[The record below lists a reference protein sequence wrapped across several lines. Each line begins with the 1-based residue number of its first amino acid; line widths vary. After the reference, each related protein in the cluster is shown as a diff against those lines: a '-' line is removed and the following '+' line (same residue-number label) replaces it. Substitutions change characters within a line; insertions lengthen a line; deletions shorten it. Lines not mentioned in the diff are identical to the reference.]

1 MNLKN
6 KNCLVTGATR
16 GIGHAIAKTLAEA
29 GANVY
34 ICGRSA
40 QAVER
45 VANEMTAETGNKVKG
60 KAADV
65 SSYEAVEDLFQSIH
79 ADLGPLDVLVNNAGV
94 GVFGAIGEL
103 SVERWKAALETNLYG
118 TFYCVRQAL
127 PGFET
132 RGGGHIVQIGS
143 LAGAH
148 AFAGGAAYNASKFG
162 VSGFT
167 EAIMQDLRMKNV
179 RVSHVMP
186 GSVATGFGS
195 SRVETDFGSSRA
207 ATDFGGGADSSAA
220 DGQGS
225 ERRGPEAAG
234 KDWKVWPEDVAE
246 TVRFLLQMPE
256 RTLISRIEVRPSRPK
271 R

>member
-16 GIGHAIAKTLAEA
+16 GIGRAIAKTLAEE

-40 QAVER
+40 EAVER
-45 VANEMTAETGNKVKG
+45 AATEMTTATGNKVKG

-65 SSYEAVEDLFQSIH
+65 SSYKPVEELFQAIQ
-79 ADLGPLDVLVNNAGV
+79 ADFGPLDVLVNNAGV
-94 GVFGAIGEL
+94 GVFGAVGEL
-103 SVERWKAALETNLYG
+103 SVEQWRRALETNLYG

-132 RGGGHIVQIGS
+132 QGGGHIVQIGS

-162 VSGFT
+162 VTGFT

-186 GSVATGFGS
+186 GSVATEFGS
-195 SRVETDFGSSRA
+195 SVA
-207 ATDFGGGADSSAA
+207 GGEV
-220 DGQGS
+220 Q
-225 ERRGPEAAG
+225 G

-246 TVRFLLQMPE
+246 AVRFLLQMPE
-256 RTLISRIEVRPSRPK
+256 RTLVSRIEVRPSRPK
-271 R
+271 S

>member
-1 MNLKN
+1 
-6 KNCLVTGATR
+6 
-16 GIGHAIAKTLAEA
+16 
-29 GANVY
+29 
-34 ICGRSA
+34 
-40 QAVER
+40 
-45 VANEMTAETGNKVKG
+45 MTAESGNKVKG

-65 SSYEAVEDLFQSIH
+65 SSYKAVEELFQAIH

-94 GVFGAIGEL
+94 GVFGPIGEL
-103 SVERWKAALETNLYG
+103 SVEQWKSALETNLYG
-118 TFYCVRQAL
+118 TFYCVKQAL

-132 RGGGHIVQIGS
+132 RGGGHIVQMGS
-143 LAGAH
+143 LAGAN

-162 VSGFT
+162 VTGFS

-195 SRVETDFGSSRA
+195 H
-207 ATDFGGGADSSAA
+207 ATNFGGGQDSSGA
-220 DGQGS
+220 DV
-225 ERRGPEAAG
+225 EG
-234 KDWKVWPEDVAE
+234 KDWKIWPEDVAE
-246 TVRFLLQMPE
+246 AVRFLLCMPE

>member
-1 MNLKN
+1 MSLKN

-16 GIGHAIAKTLAEA
+16 GIGRAIARMLAEHQ
-29 GANVY
+29 ANVY
-34 ICGRSA
+34 ICGRSE
-40 QAVER
+40 QAVQQA
-45 VANEMTAETGNKVKG
+45 ANEMTAETGNKVKG

-65 SSYEAVEDLFQSIH
+65 SNYEQVEALFRAIH
-79 ADLGPLDVLVNNAGV
+79 EDLGPLDVLVNNAGV
-94 GVFGAIGEL
+94 GAFAAVGDL
-103 SVERWKAALETNLYG
+103 SIDQWKSALETNLYG
-118 TFYCVRQAL
+118 SFFCVKQAL

-162 VSGFT
+162 VTGFT
-167 EAIMQDLRMKNV
+167 EAIMQDLRMNNV

-186 GSVATGFGS
+186 GSVATEFGRSSVATEFGS
-195 SRVETDFGSSRA
+195 RSAEV
-207 ATDFGGGADSSAA
+207 GA
-220 DGQGS
+220 
-225 ERRGPEAAG
+225 EAEG

-246 TVRFLLQMPE
+246 AVGFLLRMPE
-256 RTLISRIEVRPSRPK
+256 RTLVSRIEVRPSRPK

>member
-6 KNCLVTGATR
+6 KNCLVTGGTR
-16 GIGHAIAKTLAEA
+16 GIGRAIAKALVDA

-40 QAVER
+40 EAAER
-45 VANEMTAETGNKVKG
+45 TAYEMTANSGNKVKG

-65 SSYEAVEDLFQSIH
+65 SSYKAVEELFQAIH

-94 GVFGAIGEL
+94 GVFGAVGEL
-103 SVERWKAALETNLYG
+103 SMEQWKSALETNLYG
-118 TFYCVRQAL
+118 TFYCVKQAL

-132 RGGGHIVQIGS
+132 RGGGHIVQMGS
-143 LAGAH
+143 LAGAN

-162 VSGFT
+162 VTGFT

-186 GSVATGFGS
+186 GSVATNFGS
-195 SRVETDFGSSRA
+195 T
-207 ATDFGGGADSSAA
+207 ATNFGGGQHSSDADV
-220 DGQGS
+220 
-225 ERRGPEAAG
+225 EG
-234 KDWKVWPEDVAE
+234 KDWKIWPEDVAE
-246 TVRFLLQMPE
+246 AVRFLLCMPE